1 MSRTLRMLFFSFAFV
16 GLVALAGRALAL
28 GNSQGGAWEAA
39 RALLVEVRRSE
50 ALDARDAAIH
60 RCNQGKQAVTEE
72 VVAGR
77 LSLAA
82 AAERFALLGDLSEG
96 GAGLGAYK
104 QPVGGPA
111 VCRNVITWAAAAL
124 PEGSSQRA
132 VVLAR
137 LWAEYRAL
145 FGPDSPPV

>member
-1 MSRTLRMLFFSFAFV
+1 LFFAFAFV
-16 GLVALAGRALAL
+16 GLVALASRALAL
-28 GNSQGGAWEAA
+28 GSRRGGAWEAA

-50 ALDARDAAIH
+50 ALDARDAAIR
-60 RCNQGKQAVTEE
+60 RCNQGKQAVTAE

-77 LSLAA
+77 LSLAT
-82 AAERFALLGDLSEG
+82 AAERFALLGELPAG

-104 QPVGGPA
+104 GPVGGPA
-111 VCRNVITWAAAAL
+111 ICRNVIIWAAAAL

-137 LWAEYRAL
+137 LWSEYRAL
-145 FGPDSPPV
+145 FGPEGPPV